1 MPVKNIS
8 RRKFILTTL
17 AGTAGL
23 SAFPLIKSCSTPAN
37 DVIRLGIIGLGRQ
50 AMYLWNG
57 FRDIEGVQIVAGADV
72 YGIKRERFE
81 KRMNDFYSEKGQN
94 IKVATYEHYHQ
105 ILSRDDIDA
114 VVVATPD
121 HWHGI
126 IGVESCEAG
135 KDIYMEKPLTFTIKE
150 GVELVKA
157 VRNNNRI
164 LATGSQQRSDGAF
177 RHAVEMVRNGAL
189 GTIEK
194 AHAYVG
200 GPPIPYDL
208 PEEPVPDDL
217 NWDLWL
223 GPNPHVHYNHE
234 LNPPISLDPPR
245 DERIWGA
252 WRWYKEMGGGFTTD
266 WGAHMFDIVQWA
278 LDKDDSGPLRIIPA
292 GYQDYEHLTYI
303 YNQGV
308 VMTEEPF
315 DEAMTKGVK
324 FIGTDGWIEV
334 SRGHYKASDP
344 AFMPPEE
351 TGREEGVA
359 YETGIPHLADFIESV
374 RNRTDPVAPVEVGHR
389 TATTCTLGNIAY
401 ELMRPVEWNPATESF
416 VDDPEAEEHYHRD
429 YRPGYSL

>member
-1 MPVKNIS
+1 MPIKNIS

-81 KRMNDFYSEKGQN
+81 KHMNDFYSEKEQN
-94 IKVATYEHYHQ
+94 IKVETYEHYHQ
-105 ILSRDDIDA
+105 ILNRDDIDA

-164 LATGSQQRSDGAF
+164 LATGSQQRSDESF

-189 GTIEK
+189 GNIEK

-208 PEEPVPDDL
+208 PEEPVPEDL

-223 GPNPHVHYNHE
+223 GPNPYVHYNHE

-292 GYQDYEHLTYI
+292 GYQDYEYLTYI

-315 DEAMTKGVK
+315 DDAMTKGVK

-344 AFMPPEE
+344 SLMPPEE
-351 TGREEGVA
+351 TEREEGVA
-359 YETGIPHLADFIESV
+359 YETGIPHLMDFIRSV

-416 VDDPEAEEHYHRD
+416 VNDPEAEEHYHRD
-429 YRPGYSL
+429 YRSGYSL